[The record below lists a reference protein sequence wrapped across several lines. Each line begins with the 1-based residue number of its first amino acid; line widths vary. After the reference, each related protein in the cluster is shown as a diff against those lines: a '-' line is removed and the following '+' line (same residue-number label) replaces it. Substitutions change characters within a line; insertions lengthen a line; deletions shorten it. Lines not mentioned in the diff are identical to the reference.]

1 MQGNVMGDL
10 GLIGTLII
18 GLLAGWIAARLLN
31 RKQGLGQHLLVG
43 LAGAALG
50 RLLAEALGLNSGG
63 WIGSLGMATIGA
75 LLTLSL
81 VSLLRRS

>member
-1 MQGNVMGDL
+1 MGDL

-31 RKQGLGQHLLVG
+31 RKQDLGQQLLIG

-50 RLLAEALGLNSGG
+50 RLVAEGLGIEGAG
-63 WIGSLGMATIGA
+63 WIGGLILATIGA

-81 VSLLRRS
+81 VSLVRHR